1 MLWIFNI
8 SCWGFQ
14 EMEYAIEGHFIIAK
28 RNTDNEDLTAVGGI
42 TIKQFKEIYA
52 LRVGKA
58 VCDHFL

>member
-1 MLWIFNI
+1 
-8 SCWGFQ
+8 
-14 EMEYAIEGHFIIAK
+14 MEYAIEGHFIIAK

-58 VCDHFL
+58 VCDHFLWLFI